1 MSEPVIK
8 LRQFRKRLP
17 DRRPGDRWRFKS
29 AALGNRTVHVGEG
42 YYPESYPA
50 RRELGEIFI
59 AGPKIGSAMDSMIKE
74 WATLL
79 SVGLQYGMPLKEYA
93 DNVQRDPS
101 GRPLTVFGEIVDE
114 LMKMQ
119 GNKGAE

>member
-1 MSEPVIK
+1 VSEPVIK

-42 YYPESYPA
+42 YYPDSYPH
-50 RRELGEIFI
+50 RPELGEIFI
-59 AGPKIGSAMDSMIKE
+59 AGPKIGSELDAMVKE
-74 WATLL
+74 WAALL
-79 SVGLQYGMPLKEYA
+79 SVAMQYGMPLREYA

-101 GRPLTVFGEIVDE
+101 GRPLTVLGEIVDR
-114 LMKMQ
+114 LV
-119 GNKGAE
+119 KGEKS